1 MKNTSRSFTVHYRI
15 HRKQLPYLAV
25 ILGLILVFRPGAG
38 AVGRVLEVGANKPYA
53 TVRSAADDAAPGDTI
68 LIRAG
73 VYAGNET
80 IHNLQGTE
88 SQWITIMAAPGED
101 VLVRGGRTAWHF
113 IDPAYVRIQ
122 GISFQGQTVNGVNID
137 DGGDYSTPAHHVIIE
152 NCRWL
157 EMDASGNND
166 ELKLSGLDN
175 FIVRNCSFTNGARGG
190 SLVDMVG
197 CHDGVFVGNVFSN
210 AGSNC
215 IQAKGG
221 SRNILIHRNRFING
235 GQRSINIGGSTGEP
249 YYRPAGVNYEAKE
262 IYVYANVF
270 TGSIAPIA
278 YVGAVQCEVVN
289 NTIYLPEKWA
299 IRILQET
306 TREGFLPCGD
316 NTFRNNIVYL
326 GNRAAS
332 PTVNI
337 GSNTAPGTFTFSNN
351 LWYNFENPSWNGPNV
366 PVVDADHILGK
377 DPLLVNPGNG
387 DFALRGNSP
396 AIGHGYDVT
405 APRLDFVNMPFNRPR
420 SIGAVEGNPVTSTV
434 NRPVAASNFEIAIYP
449 NPTAG
454 RMTLGITTL
463 EHQVLAVALYDATG
477 RRALATGP
485 RTFAPGFHRLSL
497 DVRELAPGLYHVVV
511 ASARSVATRN
521 VIIRR

>member
-1 MKNTSRSFTVHYRI
+1 MI
-15 HRKQLPYLAV
+15 DRKALPFPLV
-25 ILGLILVFRPGAG
+25 ILALVFFLFPSGD
-38 AVGRVLEVGANKPYA
+38 AVARILEVGTNRPYA
-53 TVRSAADDAAPGDTI
+53 TIRAAAADALPGDTI
-68 LIRAG
+68 LIRGG
-73 VYAGNET
+73 VYAGNEM
-80 IHNLQGTE
+80 IVNLQGTE

-101 VLVRGGRTAWHF
+101 VLVRGGSTAWHF
-113 IDPAYVRIQ
+113 VDPAYLRIR
-122 GISFQGQTVNGVNID
+122 GVSFQGQTGNGVNID
-137 DGGDYSTPAHHVIIE
+137 DGGDYSTPAHHVVIE
-152 NCRWL
+152 DCHWL
-157 EMDASGNND
+157 GMNASGNND

-175 FIVRNCSFTNGARGG
+175 FVVRNCTFTNGARGG

-221 SRNILIHRNRFING
+221 SRNILIHRNRFSDG
-235 GQRSINIGGSTGEP
+235 GQRSVNIGGSTGQP

-326 GNRAAS
+326 GNRAAG
-332 PTVNI
+332 PTVNV

-366 PVVDADHILGK
+366 PVVDSNRLLGE
-377 DPLLVNPGNG
+377 DPLLVDPQSG
-387 DFALRGNSP
+387 DFSLRGNSP
-396 AIGHGYDVT
+396 AIGKGYDVI
-405 APRLDFVNMPFNRPR
+405 APRLDFLSRAFNRPR
-420 SIGAVEGNPVTSTV
+420 SIGAVEGNPVASTV
-434 NRPVAASNFEIAIYP
+434 NTVAASSSFDIVVYP
-449 NPTAG
+449 NPAAN
-454 RMTLGITTL
+454 RVTLGITTL
-463 EHQVLAVALYDATG
+463 ERQILTVSLYDTMG
-477 RRALATGP
+477 RRALASGP
-485 RTFAPGFHRLSL
+485 LAYAPGFRKVNL
-497 DVRELAPGLYHVVV
+497 DVRDLAPGTY
-511 ASARSVATRN
+511 
-521 VIIRR
+521 